1 MGADIIGITALGTA
15 AVFTLSLTLL
25 GSGGAGRRQVSRR
38 VTELSGEQEDRT
50 ARKKPRKRVP
60 AQQQSTLART
70 KKTLATLED
79 QLYDVGVHISVGKF
93 LLLWGAA
100 AYGIPLL
107 AALAGAPLLLSLG
120 LAVFIALAPILYLRQ
135 KRSKRR
141 SALEEQLV
149 DAIGVMVNA
158 LRAGHSFQTAMN
170 SISEEMTG
178 PVAEEFGRVFRET
191 QHGMTMQESMGR
203 MIDRTGSDDL
213 EMLCT
218 AILIQR
224 EVGGNLAEVLE
235 NISGTIRARLSL
247 KTEVKTRTA
256 SGRLSGYLVGA
267 LPVVLLVAISVI
279 NPEYSDPLF
288 HTELGRI
295 MLGLGA
301 GMELIGFMVIL
312 KIVSVKY

>member
-1 MGADIIGITALGTA
+1 MGANIIVITVLGSA
-15 AVFTLSLTLL
+15 AVFALSLVIL
-25 GSGGAGRRQVSRR
+25 GSGSQGRQQVGKR
-38 VTELSGEQEDRT
+38 VTELSGEQDSRA
-50 ARKKPRKRVP
+50 ARKKPGKRHT
-60 AQQQSTLART
+60 AQQSTLART
-70 KKTLATLED
+70 KKKLATLED
-79 QLYDVGVHISVGKF
+79 QLYDVGVHISVRRF

-100 AYGIPLL
+100 AYGIPLI
-107 AALAGAPLLLSLG
+107 AALAGASLVLSLG

-135 KRSKRR
+135 KRSKRK

-149 DAIGVMVNA
+149 DAIGVMINA

-170 SISEEMTG
+170 SIAEEMTG

-267 LPVVLLVAISVI
+267 LPVVLLAVISAI
-279 NPEYSDPLF
+279 NPEYSDSLF

-295 MLGLGA
+295 MLGVGA
-301 GMELIGFMVIL
+301 GMEIIGFMVIL
-312 KIVSVKY
+312 KIVSIKY